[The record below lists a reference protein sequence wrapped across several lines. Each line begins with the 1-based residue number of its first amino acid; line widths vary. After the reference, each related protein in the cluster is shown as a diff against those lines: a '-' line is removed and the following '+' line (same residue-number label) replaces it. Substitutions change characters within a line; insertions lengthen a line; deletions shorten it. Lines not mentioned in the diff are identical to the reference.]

1 MTISTNETKLSPN
14 IPGSNAK
21 QHGAR
26 GNTASET
33 KENNTKQRKTKLIK
47 ENTKQREPKRRNE
60 NRETINPKK
69 TNQHDTKQSKSNKA

>member
-1 MTISTNETKLSPN
+1 LTITTNETKLSPN

-33 KENNTKQRKTKLIK
+33 NESNTKQRKTKLIK
-47 ENTKQREPKRRNE
+47 ENTKQRKQSN
-60 NRETINPKK
+60 
-69 TNQHDTKQSKSNKA
+69 TKQSKANQTTHSNAT